1 MEHVAIIGS
10 SPIMMLEAIHLAN
23 IGKKVTIIE
32 KNPELGGAWK
42 TFSHKQYNNI
52 ELGCHIWEYNQSS
65 YNFIEK
71 KIGVELEKL
80 VPEPLF
86 IKNNIKL
93 HYNRKEVPV
102 ILLRSLKHLKELNF
116 YTLFSEGVYFLR
128 NKLFFRKVDYY
139 YAKNGCNELTS
150 KLIDKIKTSKDIKIE
165 QLDVKKII
173 SNDESVELISEK
185 KSIHCD
191 KLLLPS
197 NFEADITIKNEP
209 LKLKVGFD
217 KEIYHCFIICNKSE
231 ILSDFSYLRF
241 IKHPIFHRASNAS
254 FEEFK
259 KLFPEKVLLVVGVL
273 AKAAKQENINQL
285 ILQELKKN
293 NLYDGTPEEM
303 FWKEYKSKEYEN
315 SELRKVQ
322 KKSNG
327 KISYVDTSC
336 LSNGIFKQLKRW
348 GDLKI

>member
-32 KNPELGGAWK
+32 KNPELRGAWK

-65 YNFIEK
+65 YKFIERNV
-71 KIGVELEKL
+71 GVKLEKL
-80 VPEPLF
+80 KPDPLF
-86 IKNNIKL
+86 IKNSIKL

-102 ILLRSLKHLKELNF
+102 ILLRSLQHVKELNF
-116 YTLFSEGVYFLR
+116 YTLFNEGIYFLR

-139 YAKNGCNELTS
+139 YAKNGCNDLIK
-150 KLIDKIKTSKDIKIE
+150 KLANKINQSNNILVKNTLARKIVQQDNNITIE
-165 QLDVKKII
+165 TNSETLRF
-173 SNDESVELISEK
+173 DEIR
-185 KSIHCD
+185 I
-191 KLLLPS
+191 PT
-197 NFEADITIKNEP
+197 NFELDIYINNE
-209 LKLKVGFD
+209 KLNIDVAYN
-217 KEIYHCFIICNKSE
+217 KEIYHCFIICNKSDL
-231 ILSDFSYLRF
+231 LSEFSYLRF
-241 IKHPIFHRASNAS
+241 IKHRIFHRVSNAS
-254 FEEFK
+254 FEDFEIQ
-259 KLFPEKVLLVVGVL
+259 FPEKALIIVGVL
-273 AKAAKQENINQL
+273 AKVVKKENINQL
-285 ILQELKKN
+285 ILDELKKHK
-293 NLYDGTPEEM
+293 LYDGIPEEM

-315 SELRKVQ
+315 RELRKVQ

-327 KISYVDTSC
+327 KISYIDTSC